1 MYVGSKMQL
10 DVLDRFRS
18 LSFLVHLGEV
28 GVQVV
33 VVGVVVVQVVVV
45 EVVGVQLLVV
55 ITVLIGEIMMEAR
68 ELLMTKFVAR
78 LWVAEK
84 Y

>member
-28 GVQVV
+28 V
-33 VVGVVVVQVVVV
+33 VVGVVVVQVV
-45 EVVGVQLLVV
+45 VVGVQLLVV